1 MFIAKTLFLSFF
13 IAKNQNKSGNNQKQR
28 PNEIGKMLR
37 PANNICQAKQNANS
51 NQNESDIFV
60 FVRKQKNC
68 TNDKWIVFKIKNNI
82 GNKRGQKF
90 QLTKKENEAK
100 NE

>member
-1 MFIAKTLFLSFF
+1 MRNQMRDSHLKNPRYLLKTDRIF

-82 GNKRGQKF
+82 
-90 QLTKKENEAK
+90 
-100 NE
+100 